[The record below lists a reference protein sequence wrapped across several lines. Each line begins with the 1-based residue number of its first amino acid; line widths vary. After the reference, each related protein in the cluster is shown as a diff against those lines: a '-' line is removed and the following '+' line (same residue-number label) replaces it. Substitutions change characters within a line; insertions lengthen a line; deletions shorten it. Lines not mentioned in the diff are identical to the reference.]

1 MYEFSDFLKKRESKK
16 GLLVCYGAGALGR
29 LSIEAFKEKNI
40 SVDYITDSDPR
51 KLNAS
56 FENINTLEKEKIK
69 KLDKNTHFFV
79 TAPFPEGIITTIS
92 EMGFKNIY
100 SSIELFEQSNFEEI
114 CKKLF
119 NQKDFKGN
127 KHILKVR
134 RNVDF
139 YNETCKKHI
148 FKNNNLLR
156 INTLDVQ
163 ITEKCSLK
171 CKDCSNLM
179 QYYQKPQDSQIEIL
193 FKSIDRFI
201 ASIDTLEEFRV
212 LGGDPFMNKEMHKVI
227 RKLTTYDKVKKIAV
241 YTNARIV
248 PKGENLECLKH
259 EKVLVD
265 ITNYG
270 EVSKAHDK
278 VVETLTQAKVAFST
292 NRCVTWQDCGRIL
305 PYRGKNEGELETQ
318 FMNCCN
324 RDLISLLHGK
334 LYRCPFSA
342 NGANLKAIP
351 LNSAD
356 EVNLIDD
363 NISISQL
370 REQIKELYLDK
381 KFLTACNFCNGRDF
395 TSINIDSAIQAKEP
409 LKFTVNSN

>member
-1 MYEFSDFLKKRESKK
+1 
-16 GLLVCYGAGALGR
+16 
-29 LSIEAFKEKNI
+29 
-40 SVDYITDSDPR
+40 
-51 KLNAS
+51 
-56 FENINTLEKEKIK
+56 
-69 KLDKNTHFFV
+69 
-79 TAPFPEGIITTIS
+79 
-92 EMGFKNIY
+92 
-100 SSIELFEQSNFEEI
+100 
-114 CKKLF
+114 
-119 NQKDFKGN
+119 
-127 KHILKVR
+127 
-134 RNVDF
+134 
-139 YNETCKKHI
+139 
-148 FKNNNLLR
+148 
-156 INTLDVQ
+156 
-163 ITEKCSLK
+163 
-171 CKDCSNLM
+171 M

-212 LGGDPFMNKEMHKVI
+212 LGGDPFMNKEMHKII

-241 YTNARIV
+241 YTNARII

-270 EVSKAHDK
+270 EVSKAHEK
-278 VVETLTQAKVAFST
+278 VIETLTEAKVAFST

-305 PYRGKNEGELETQ
+305 PNRNKNEEELEIQ

-351 LNSAD
+351 LNPDD

-363 NISISQL
+363 NIPISKL
-370 REQIKELYLDK
+370 REKIKKIY
-381 KFLTACNFCNGRDF
+381 
-395 TSINIDSAIQAKEP
+395 TSIKN
-409 LKFTVNSN
+409 F

>member
-1 MYEFSDFLKKRESKK
+1 MNEFSDFLKKRDSKK
-16 GLLVCYGAGALGR
+16 DLLVCYGAGALGR

-56 FENINTLEKEKIK
+56 FGNINTLEKDNLKN
-69 KLDKNTHFFV
+69 LDKNTHFFV
-79 TAPFPEGIITTIS
+79 TAPFPEGIIATIS

-100 SSIELFEQSNFEEI
+100 SSIELFEKSNFEKI
-114 CKKLF
+114 CNKLF
-119 NQKDFKGN
+119 EQKDFKGN

-148 FKNNNLLR
+148 FKNNNLLK

-212 LGGDPFMNKEMHKVI
+212 LGGDPFMNKEMHKII

-241 YTNARIV
+241 YTNARII

-270 EVSKAHDK
+270 EVSKAHEK
-278 VVETLTQAKVAFST
+278 VIETLTEAKVAFST

-305 PYRGKNEGELETQ
+305 PNRNKNEKELEIQ

-351 LNSAD
+351 LNPDD

-363 NISISQL
+363 NIPISKL
-370 REQIKELYLDK
+370 REKIKNLYLDK

>member
-1 MYEFSDFLKKRESKK
+1 MLELTDFLKNK
-16 GLLVCYGAGALGR
+16 GDNDLLVCYGAGALGR

-40 SVDYITDSDPR
+40 RVDFITDSDPR
-51 KLNAS
+51 KLDAN
-56 FENINTLEKEKIK
+56 FENINTLEKSKLSE
-69 KLDKNTHFFV
+69 LDKNTHFFV
-79 TAPFPEGIITTIS
+79 TAPFPEGIISSIS
-92 EMGFKNIY
+92 ELGFKNIY
-100 SSIELFEQSNFEEI
+100 SSIELFEKSNFEEI
-114 CKKLF
+114 SNKLF
-119 NQKDFKGN
+119 KQRDFRGN
-127 KHILKVR
+127 KHVLKVR

-139 YNETCKKHI
+139 YNETCKKHLY
-148 FKNNNLLR
+148 KNNDLLK

-179 QYYQKPQDSQIEIL
+179 QYYEKPQDSQTEIL
-193 FKSIDRFI
+193 LRSIDRFVS
-201 ASIDTLEEFRV
+201 SIDTLEEFRV
-212 LGGDPFMNKEMHKVI
+212 LGGDPFMNKEMHKIV
-227 RKLTTYDKVKKIAV
+227 RKLSTYDKVKKIAV

-270 EVSKAHDK
+270 ETTSTAHEK
-278 VVETLTQAKVAFST
+278 VIEKLTNEKIAFST

-305 PYRGKNEGELETQ
+305 PNRGKNDEELGIQ

-342 NGANLKAIP
+342 NAANLKAIP
-351 LNSAD
+351 INSKD
-356 EVNLIDD
+356 EVNLIDED
-363 NISISQL
+363 ISIKDL
-370 REQIKELYLDK
+370 REQIKNLYLDK
-381 KFLTACNFCNGRDF
+381 KFLTACNNCNGRDF
-395 TSINIDSAIQAKEP
+395 NSVNIESAIQTKEP
-409 LKFTVNSN
+409 LKFTVTGS